1 MDPGAD
7 TTEAIVRY
15 WPSLIGATF
24 VALVHLLVPR
34 FRLMRKPDNPWL
46 PASAGVAMA
55 YVFMD
60 IFPHLA
66 KSREKLGHVADS
78 GVYGFL
84 THNVYL
90 VALAGFGIYLGVI
103 LLEMT
108 YRQNQRGTEVA
119 FASAPAIVKAEIAS
133 LVAYN
138 FLIGY
143 LLAEQLTHRPEPVL
157 VFALAMAIHVVG
169 LDSLLREHFRNLYD
183 RAARFVFA
191 ASVYAGWFTGV
202 VLEISDATLALWFS
216 FLAGGIIVTAT
227 AYELPRIRSPRQYAF
242 FCAGACGF
250 SVLVL
255 AVEHLRT

>member
-1 MDPGAD
+1 
-7 TTEAIVRY
+7 
-15 WPSLIGATF
+15 
-24 VALVHLLVPR
+24 
-34 FRLMRKPDNPWL
+34 MRKPDNPWL
-46 PASAGVAMA
+46 PASAGVAIA

-66 KSREKLGHVADS
+66 KSREKLGNVADS

-90 VALAGFGIYLGVI
+90 VALAGFAIYLGII

-108 YRQNQRGTEVA
+108 YRQNQTGSEVA
-119 FASAPAIVKAEIAS
+119 LASAPVTVKAETVS

-143 LLAEQLTHRPEPVL
+143 LLAEQLTHRPEPVIL
-157 VFALAMAIHVVG
+157 FALAMAIHVAG
-169 LDSLLREHFRNLYD
+169 LDCLLRDHFPKLYD

-202 VLEISDATLALWFS
+202 IIEISDASLALWFS
-216 FLAGGIIVTAT
+216 FLAGGIIVVAT
-227 AYELPRIRSPRQYAF
+227 VYELPQIRSSRQYAF

-255 AVEHLRT
+255 AVENFQT

>member
-34 FRLMRKPDNPWL
+34 FRLMRKPDNPWV
-46 PASAGVAMA
+46 PASAGVAIA

-66 KSREKLGHVADS
+66 KSREKLGNVSDS

-84 THNVYL
+84 T
-90 VALAGFGIYLGVI
+90 
-103 LLEMT
+103 
-108 YRQNQRGTEVA
+108 
-119 FASAPAIVKAEIAS
+119 
-133 LVAYN
+133 
-138 FLIGY
+138 
-143 LLAEQLTHRPEPVL
+143 
-157 VFALAMAIHVVG
+157 HVVG

-202 VLEISDATLALWFS
+202 VVEISDTTLALWFS

-227 AYELPRIRSPRQYAF
+227 VYELPRIRSLSSTRSFVPEL
-242 FCAGACGF
+242 AGFPC
-250 SVLVL
+250 
-255 AVEHLRT
+255 